1 MSALPRVPVDRW
13 VPVAIGLLS
22 LCATLGAF
30 WSVLELSRERRDA
43 HFERETGR
51 VVQALVRRME
61 LYEDA
66 LQAGVAVLDANG
78 GRMDRA
84 AWRRFAQGLDLQR
97 RYPGVNGIGLVA
109 RVAGDELGELTAR
122 VRADGEPGFVVH
134 PSVDADVHLPI
145 VYIEPVETNRPALGL
160 DLVHERAR
168 REGAET
174 ALRSGRPRVTAPID
188 LVQDAGPAP
197 GFLFYTPYRG
207 PLRWPGEPDAFD
219 GLVYAPFVVHELV
232 EGALD
237 GAAPDVELRIVDA
250 GTTIHDGFERGAAEP
265 GGLAKTVTLPMHGRE
280 WELALRATDRFSPPG
295 TQLRPAHVLVAGLV
309 IDAMILGLFFAI
321 ARAQR
326 ELRRSAAMG
335 AELAT
340 RTQEL
345 EQSNRE
351 LERFACVVSHD
362 LKTPLRGIGDLVW
375 YLEEDLEPLVAAGT
389 THPDVPRHLER
400 IGVQTRRMDAL
411 IDGILDYSGIGQ
423 GAEERLEAV
432 DVAELLD
439 ELAEVHATHPGQI
452 VVTGPV
458 PTLET
463 SRTRLEQVLGNLVGN
478 AFKYH
483 HEPGG
488 ARVELSFERR
498 GESWR
503 IRVAD
508 DGPGIDPRYHERI
521 FEIFQTLR
529 PKDAIDSTGV
539 GLAIVRRTAE
549 HVGGAV
555 RVESVPGEGAT
566 FVVDW
571 PARTLSVRGAI
582 GDAPEVQPDP
592 APDDTPFH
600 DTDLRKAA

>member
-1 MSALPRVPVDRW
+1 MIGLPRVPVDRW
-13 VPVAIGLLS
+13 VPVAIGVLS

-66 LQAGVAVLDANG
+66 LQAGVAVLDASG
-78 GRMDRA
+78 GRMDRV
-84 AWRRFAQGLDLQR
+84 AWRRFADGLDLQR

-109 RVAGDELGELTAR
+109 RVGEDELDGLTAR
-122 VRADGEPGFVVH
+122 VRADGEPGFAVH
-134 PSVDADVHLPI
+134 PDVEADVHLPI
-145 VYIEPVETNRPALGL
+145 VYIEPQATNRPALGL
-160 DLVHERAR
+160 DLAHESAR
-168 REGAET
+168 REGAEA
-174 ALRSGRPRVTAPID
+174 ALRSGQPRVTAPVD

-207 PLRWPGEPDAFD
+207 ALRWPGEPDAFD

-250 GTTIHDGFERGAAEP
+250 GMTIHDGFGPAGSDELFRS
-265 GGLAKTVTLPMHGRE
+265 VTLPMRGRE
-280 WELALRATDRFSPPG
+280 WRLDMRALERFEPPEA
-295 TQLRPAHVLVAGLV
+295 QLRPGHVLGAGLL
-309 IDAMILGLFFAI
+309 IDAMVLGLFFAI

-326 ELRRSAAMG
+326 ELRRSAEMG
-335 AELAT
+335 MELAART
-340 RTQEL
+340 REL
-345 EQSNRE
+345 EESNRE

-423 GAEERLEAV
+423 GEEERLEAV
-432 DVAELLD
+432 DVAELID

-452 VVTGPV
+452 VVAGPV

-503 IRVAD
+503 MRVAD

-529 PKDAIDSTGV
+529 PKDAVDSTGV

-571 PARTLSVRGAI
+571 PARTLSVRDAI
-582 GDAPEVQPDP
+582 RDEPGVQSAP
-592 APDDTPFH
+592 APDDTFSH
-600 DTDLRKAA
+600 DTDLRRAA